1 MAITRQKKEEILKNI
16 ENKGKESASA
26 IFVNFHGLNV
36 AGETELRNNLRN
48 NDVDYVVAKKTL
60 IKKAF
65 DALKLKGEIPE
76 LDGEVAIAFGRE
88 DAVAPAKEVFE
99 FGKKHKDM
107 VKILGGMF
115 EGEYIVAY
123 IALMLASIP
132 SRAVLYGKFVN
143 VINSPVQGMVV
154 TLNGVMGNFVRVLGQ
169 IKKIN

>member
-1 MAITRQKKEEILKNI
+1 M
-16 ENKGKESASA
+16 
-26 IFVNFHGLNV
+26 
-36 AGETELRNNLRN
+36 
-48 NDVDYVVAKKTL
+48 
-60 IKKAF
+60 
-65 DALKLKGEIPE
+65 
-76 LDGEVAIAFGRE
+76 AIAFGRE

-115 EGEYIVAY
+115 EGEYIDANK
-123 IALMLASIP
+123 ALMLASIP